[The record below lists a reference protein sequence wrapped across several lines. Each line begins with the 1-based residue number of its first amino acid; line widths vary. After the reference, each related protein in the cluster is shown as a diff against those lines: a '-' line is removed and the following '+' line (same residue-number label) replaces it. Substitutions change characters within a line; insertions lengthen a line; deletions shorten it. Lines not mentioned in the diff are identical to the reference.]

1 MLPLDTWNNCFH
13 LLLGNTSGHAKQ
25 HNQHSW
31 LFDPL
36 VPLTS
41 PGVLVDSHSQ
51 QATGKPKKVWS
62 GFTTKVSPGQD
73 VICHFAGKVIL
84 VEISW
89 PKDSKGTTRAL
100 QQFHSCSLTH
110 SLSHYPDHWHETEVL
125 KYNLHPNSVL
135 WKHSLAACS
144 SHGETEAKH

>member
-1 MLPLDTWNNCFH
+1 MLPLNTWNNCFH
-13 LLLGNTSGHAKQ
+13 LLLGNTSGRAKQ

-62 GFTTKVSPGQD
+62 GLVSP
-73 VICHFAGKVIL
+73 
-84 VEISW
+84 
-89 PKDSKGTTRAL
+89 PK
-100 QQFHSCSLTH
+100 
-110 SLSHYPDHWHETEVL
+110 
-125 KYNLHPNSVL
+125 SVL
-135 WKHSLAACS
+135 GKMSFATLL
-144 SHGETEAKH
+144 EK

>member
-1 MLPLDTWNNCFH
+1 MLPLDTWNKCFH
-13 LLLGNTSGHAKQ
+13 LLLASISDRAKH

-36 VPLTS
+36 VPLIS
-41 PGVLVDSHSQ
+41 PRVLLDSHSMQ
-51 QATGKPKKVWS
+51 CTGKPKKRS
-62 GFTTKVSPGQD
+62 GFTTKVSPGQGLA
-73 VICHFAGKVIL
+73 CHFAGKVIP
-84 VEISW
+84 VENSW
-89 PKDSKGTTRAL
+89 PKDSKTTRAL

-110 SLSHYPDHWHETEVL
+110 SLTHYPGHWHETQVL